1 MNTTRFADAVLP
13 PATTSATTLAA
24 GATPRLR
31 GRTPIDRDSLVLS
44 VLIPVYNERNTIE
57 LILDQ
62 VHAVPVRKEVI
73 CVNDFSTDGTKEML
87 DRMYAE
93 GRIHRLIHQPRNMGK
108 GAAIRTALS
117 VSSGNVVIVQDADL
131 EYDPADWPALLEPII
146 AGLADAV
153 FGSRFLS
160 GPHRVLYFWHSVG
173 NRLLTMVSN
182 MFTNLNLTDME
193 TCYKAIRGE
202 VARALVLR
210 SDRFGFEPEV
220 TARLARAKVRIY
232 EVPISYSGRTYAEG
246 KKIGWK
252 DGVAAFWHIV
262 RYNVFAR

>member
-1 MNTTRFADAVLP
+1 MTPTRQEPIVG
-13 PATTSATTLAA
+13 SAAAA
-24 GATPRLR
+24 GETFMSTPRIR

-44 VLIPVYNERNTIE
+44 VLIPVYNERDTIE

-62 VHAVPVRKEVI
+62 VHAVPVRKQVI
-73 CVNDFSTDGTKEML
+73 CVNDFSTDGTKEIL
-87 DRMYAE
+87 DRLYAE
-93 GRIHRLIHQPRNMGK
+93 GRIHHLIHQPRNMGK
-108 GAAIRTALS
+108 GAAIRTALAAS
-117 VSSGNVVIVQDADL
+117 TGNVVIVQDADL
-131 EYDPADWPALLEPII
+131 EYDPADWPTLLEPII
-146 AGLADAV
+146 SGLADAV

-173 NRLLTMVSN
+173 NKVLTTVSN

-202 VARALVLR
+202 VARGLTLT

-220 TARLARAKVRIY
+220 TARLARANVRIF

-262 RYNVFAR
+262 RYNVFAP